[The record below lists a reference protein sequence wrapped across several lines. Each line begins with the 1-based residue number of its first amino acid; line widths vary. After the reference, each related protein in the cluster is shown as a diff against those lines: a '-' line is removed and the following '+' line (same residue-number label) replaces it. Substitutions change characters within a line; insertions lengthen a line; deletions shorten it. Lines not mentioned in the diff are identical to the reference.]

1 MLGLLRRHTASDS
14 DDRFVVGLAA
24 AFAAGDGS
32 NREGLLR
39 GKNTGVRQS
48 HYYCFVQTVCM
59 PSTSSFTV
67 VCMIVIEQN
76 LGAGSQVA
84 VRSWALPSLVA
95 RYCCGRVNLLKS
107 SLYYS
112 SSCVQGRVLICT
124 PSPRPKIP

>member
-48 HYYCFVQTVCM
+48 HSWKVRLSQQTIASYRRSVCLQLLPLLSFV
-59 PSTSSFTV
+59 
-67 VCMIVIEQN
+67 
-76 LGAGSQVA
+76 
-84 VRSWALPSLVA
+84 
-95 RYCCGRVNLLKS
+95 
-107 SLYYS
+107 
-112 SSCVQGRVLICT
+112 
-124 PSPRPKIP
+124 